1 MRALA
6 ELRSLSGM
14 PVPPGARAAAVACVL
29 GASFLA
35 AHAAQDTVTV
45 QLTAPWAETPPV
57 MEAR

>member
-1 MRALA
+1 L
-6 ELRSLSGM
+6 
-14 PVPPGARAAAVACVL
+14 
-29 GASFLA
+29 LA